1 MIGGRNAFRFGLCN
15 YVVDCE
21 KQAKR
26 SKGDD
31 GVDTATSVR
40 DEESATAVK
49 EEHTEGNEGKVL
61 EENLDENKEENQ
73 EESME
78 ENMDEN
84 KEENKEENKVGIKE
98 GEHRDENRNANL
110 SRKSKVDFKDGV
122 DRKSKVLSFAVRIAR
137 EISEGA
143 PVATSAAF
151 AAVKGASSHS
161 ETICYNLCLGEGDK
175 DRREA
180 LAAFKEKRKPR
191 FSGRES
197 HVEFVKLEELETA
210 RHRAG
215 GGEGVEG
222 KDAELRKLLAFPSQ
236 LTNQLRQRHRT
247 PEEEADRALMKL
259 ERNVERLEFEEQK
272 LTNRFNAILK
282 KTTKFLEHMK
292 LHPGERDR
300 YMNNMNS
307 TNKHMEDMLTRKD
320 QLKGVGKAEGSD
332 DVMYRKT
339 NRDPSRRQ
347 YPPQFGTKRPS
358 YLSNLDTPEG
368 KAKYQ
373 EMRSLRRR
381 VNMLKRRERWLKE
394 QFHAIHS
401 PSGGG
406 DILSTGC

>member
-1 MIGGRNAFRFGLCN
+1 MIGGRNAFRLGLCN

-40 DEESATAVK
+40 DEESATDVK
-49 EEHTEGNEGKVL
+49 EEHTERNEGKVL
-61 EENLDENKEENQ
+61 EENLDENKEEN
-73 EESME
+73 
-78 ENMDEN
+78 
-84 KEENKEENKVGIKE
+84 KEENKVEIKE
-98 GEHRDENRNANL
+98 GEYRNENRNANL

-122 DRKSKVLSFAVRIAR
+122 DRKSKLLSFALRIAR
-137 EISEGA
+137 EISDGG
-143 PVATSAAF
+143 PVAMSAAF

-161 ETICYNLCLGEGDK
+161 ETICYNLCFGQGDK
-175 DRREA
+175 DRKEA

-210 RHRAG
+210 RHRAR
-215 GGEGVEG
+215 GGEGVE
-222 KDAELRKLLAFPSQ
+222 DRKAMLDTLMGSLGPSSRQ
-236 LTNQLRQRHRT
+236 PPDLLRQRHRT
-247 PEEEADRALMKL
+247 PEEEVDRAFMRL
-259 ERNVERLEFEEQK
+259 ERSVERLGFEEQK

-282 KTTKFLEHMK
+282 KTTKFLEHIK

-320 QLKGVGKAEGSD
+320 QLKGVGKAEGGA

-347 YPPQFGTKRPS
+347 YPPKFATKRPS

-394 QFHAIHS
+394 QFQAIVIPQAEKEIS
-401 PSGGG
+401 
-406 DILSTGC
+406 